1 VRLRAQNDTVYL
13 KTIKIS
19 IPSGAI
25 KSLLAECVQLYLRLF
40 QFLLVRLRV
49 LRGAL
54 RMKVIR
60 ISIPSGAIKSVL
72 FFNVQKFKVNFNSF
86 WCD

>member
-1 VRLRAQNDTVYL
+1 MKSQKAA
-13 KTIKIS
+13 IEEIS

-25 KSLLAECVQLYLRLF
+25 KREDLFNGFDTITEF

-49 LRGAL
+49 NHCFL
-54 RMKVIR
+54 
-60 ISIPSGAIKSVL
+60 VL
-72 FFNVQKFKVNFNSF
+72 TCFLDFNSF